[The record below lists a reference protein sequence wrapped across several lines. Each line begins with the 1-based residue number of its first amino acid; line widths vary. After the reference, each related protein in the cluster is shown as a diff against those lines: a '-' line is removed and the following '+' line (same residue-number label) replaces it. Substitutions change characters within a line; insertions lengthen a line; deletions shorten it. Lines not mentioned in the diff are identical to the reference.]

1 MPNENNENWLSMKL
15 EEVEEGEWYRVCSCV
30 CVRATGSW
38 TKTVAYFAAVNEK
51 YVSAAKQKP
60 NSNDYDIMWHRSGE
74 SFPFPFPSSLPSLT
88 YKQHLN

>member
-1 MPNENNENWLSMKL
+1 MKL
-15 EEVEEGEWYRVCSCV
+15 EEVEEGEGYRVCV

-60 NSNDYDIMWHRSGE
+60 NSNDYDIMWRCSGE
-74 SFPFPFPSSLPSLT
+74 SFPFPPSLPSLT